1 MGGRRVGVG
10 MAGALVAGLWAAVAV
25 AQGAAPGA
33 AAQSG
38 PAQAAAGPPT
48 TYVQAGRLLADPAT
62 GRVLTEQT
70 LVVQDG
76 RVQAVRPGYPA
87 PPPGVRVVD
96 LRTRF
101 VLPGLI
107 DSHVHLL
114 GESGPTERLDA
125 VTKSTSDQLVDG
137 VVFARRTLLAG
148 FTTVADVGDVNEAI
162 FALRDGIKAGKLD
175 GPRILTSGDPLSPHG
190 GHGDVTHYR
199 ADVVKVLESPTLC
212 TGADACA
219 KAVREQINA
228 GADLIK
234 ILATGGVLDGG
245 ATGVEQQ
252 FTDAELVAIVQ
263 AAHAMGRMV
272 KAHAHGA
279 EGINACLRA
288 GVDSIEH
295 GTFLDAESI
304 RLFKAHG
311 AWLVPTLIAGDT
323 VAREAARPDTFFL
336 PEVKAKA
343 LAVGPKMLAMGRR
356 AHDGGIKVAFG
367 TDSGVSHHGDNAR
380 EFALMVQAGF
390 TPLEAIQ
397 SATNRGAEHLRLSD
411 RIGSLVP
418 GKEADLIAVDGD
430 PLQDVTRL
438 EHVLYVMK
446 DGRGFGG

>member
-1 MGGRRVGVG
+1 MIGRLLTAAAACLW
-10 MAGALVAGLWAAVAV
+10 AGAAL
-25 AQGAAPGA
+25 AQTAAPGSG
-33 AAQSG
+33 AAQ
-38 PAQAAAGPPT
+38 AGPGARGPESALV
-48 TYVQAGRLLADPAT
+48 YVQAGRLLADPAT
-62 GRVLTEQT
+62 GRVTRDQT
-70 LVVQDG
+70 VVVRDG
-76 RVQAVRPGYPA
+76 RVVEVLAGFPA
-87 PPPGVRVVD
+87 PPAAAHVVD
-96 LRTRF
+96 ARARF

-125 VTKSTSDQLVDG
+125 VTKTTSDQLVDG
-137 VVFARRTLLAG
+137 VVFARRTLRAG
-148 FTTVADVGDVNEAI
+148 FTTVADVGDTNEAI
-162 FALRDGIKAGKLD
+162 FALRDGIRAGKLV

-199 ADVVKVLESPTLC
+199 PDVVKVLESPTLC

-245 ATGVEQQ
+245 ATGVDQQ
-252 FTDAELVAIVQ
+252 FTDAELTAIVQ

-279 EGINACLRA
+279 KGINACLRA

-295 GTFLDAESI
+295 GTFLDAESV
-304 RLFKAHG
+304 RLFRQTG

-336 PEVKAKA
+336 PEVREKA

-356 AHDGGIKVAFG
+356 AHDGGVKVAFG

-380 EFALMVQAGF
+380 EFALMVEAGF

-397 SATNRGAEHLRLSD
+397 AATTRGAEHLRLSD

-430 PLQDVTRL
+430 PLSDVTTL
-438 EHVLYVMK
+438 QHVALVMK
-446 DGRGFGG
+446 GGRVLAD

>member
-1 MGGRRVGVG
+1 MMDRRTWLGVAA
-10 MAGALVAGLWAAVAV
+10 AGSLWALAGGAR
-25 AQGAAPGA
+25 AQSAAPGA
-33 AAQSG
+33 GAQSG
-38 PAQAAAGPPT
+38 PGVRGAEPQLV
-48 TYVQAGRLLADPAT
+48 YVQAGRLLADPAT
-62 GRVLTEQT
+62 GRVATAQT
-70 LVVQDG
+70 LIVQDG
-76 RVQAVRPGYPA
+76 RVQAVRSGYPA

-96 LRTRF
+96 LRDRY

-148 FTTVADVGDVNEAI
+148 FTTVADVGDTNEAI
-162 FALRDGIKAGKLD
+162 FALRDGVKAGKLD
-175 GPRILTSGDPLSPHG
+175 GPRILAAGDPLSPHG

-219 KAVREQINA
+219 KVVREQINA

-252 FTDAELVAIVQ
+252 FTDAELAAIVQ

-279 EGINACLRA
+279 QGINACLRA

-295 GTFLDAESI
+295 GTFLDEESI

-323 VAREAARPDTFFL
+323 VAREAAKPDTFFI

-356 AHDGGIKVAFG
+356 AHDGGVKVAFG

-380 EFALMVQAGF
+380 EFALMVRAGF

-397 SATNRGAEHLRLSD
+397 AATSRGAEHLRLSD
-411 RIGSLVP
+411 RVGSLVP

-430 PLQDVTRL
+430 PLQDVTTL
-438 EHVLYVMK
+438 EHVRYVMK
-446 DGRGFGG
+446 GGREFRP